1 MVNRRCAFIGIVSAS
16 RTHSRANFKASLASH
31 RVIPLTYRTPMA
43 QPAHA
48 VPTIDLSIFVGE
60 SLQQVPNEERIK
72 VGQRLVETLH
82 RFGFIK
88 ITGHGFPK
96 HDIDEALAWT
106 KRLFDLSLEEKMKA
120 PHPPGP
126 MPHRGYSSIGKEKVY
141 SQTDVGD
148 HKENGNVGQS
158 LRKISDFKES
168 YEIGSEQD
176 PVQQN
181 IWLPEDVLP
190 GFRGYMTTLYDR
202 LLDVSKTILGAIAI
216 GLLLEA
222 EEYTEFIKLI
232 SDQHCQLR
240 LLHYPEVTKEKL
252 QNELLARLPAH
263 NDWGTMTLLFQ
274 DERGGLELKDPRAQ
288 EFLSAEP
295 EEGALV
301 LNIGDMLQRFTNDYF
316 VSALHRVTIPD
327 PDAVSELG
335 IPARY
340 SIPFFVAPDFSY
352 TIATLER
359 FITADSPPKY
369 NPVRFDEYGS
379 LISKY
384 QYQDSE

>member
-1 MVNRRCAFIGIVSAS
+1 
-16 RTHSRANFKASLASH
+16 
-31 RVIPLTYRTPMA
+31 MA
-43 QPAHA
+43 ETTAERA
-48 VPTIDLSIFVGE
+48 VPTIDLSIFTTE
-60 SLQQVPNEERIK
+60 PLQHEERVK

-88 ITGHGFPK
+88 IVGHGFPK
-96 HDIDEALAWT
+96 RDIDEALAWT
-106 KRLFDLSLEEKMKA
+106 KRLFDLPVDEKMKA

-141 SQTDVGD
+141 SQADVAE
-148 HKENGNVGQS
+148 HKEDGDVGQS

-202 LLDVSKTILGAIAI
+202 LLGVSKTILEAIAI
-216 GLLLEA
+216 GLSLDA
-222 EEYTEFIKLI
+222 EEHAESVKLI
-232 SDQHCQLR
+232 SDRHCQLR

-252 QNELLARLPAH
+252 RNELLARLPAH
-263 NDWGTMTLLFQ
+263 NDWGTITLLFQ
-274 DERGGLELKDPRAQ
+274 DDNGGLELKDPHSQA
-288 EFLSAEP
+288 FLSAEP

-301 LNIGDMLQRFTNDYF
+301 LNIGDIFQRFTNDYF
-316 VSALHRVTIPD
+316 VSALHQVAVPD
-327 PDAVSELG
+327 PDAVPESG

-340 SIPFFVAPDFSY
+340 SIPFFVVPDFSH
-352 TIATLER
+352 TISTLNR
-359 FITADSPPKY
+359 FITADNPSKY
-369 NPVRFDEYGS
+369 DPVRFDEYGS
-379 LISKY
+379 QVSKY
-384 QYQDSE
+384 QYREKEL

>member
-1 MVNRRCAFIGIVSAS
+1 
-16 RTHSRANFKASLASH
+16 
-31 RVIPLTYRTPMA
+31 MA
-43 QPAHA
+43 QPFAERT
-48 VPTIDLSIFVGE
+48 VPTIDLSIFTAE
-60 SLQQVPNEERIK
+60 SLQQIPNE
-72 VGQRLVETLH
+72 QRVKIGKCLVETLH

-88 ITGHGFPK
+88 ITGHGVPK
-96 HDIDEALAWT
+96 RDIDEALAWT
-106 KRLFDLSLEEKMKA
+106 KILFDLPLEEKMKA

-141 SQTDVGD
+141 SQSDVGN
-148 HKENGNVGQS
+148 HKESGNVGQS
-158 LRKISDFKES
+158 LRKTSDFKES

-190 GFRGYMTTLYDR
+190 GFRGYMTGLYDR
-202 LLDVSKTILGAIAI
+202 LVGVSKTILEAIAI
-216 GLLLEA
+216 GLSLDA
-222 EEYTEFIKLI
+222 EDHSEFIKLI

-252 QNELLARLPAH
+252 RNELLARLPAH
-263 NDWGTMTLLFQ
+263 NDWGTITLLFQ
-274 DERGGLELKDPRAQ
+274 DDHGGLELKDPHSQ
-288 EFLSAEP
+288 VFLSAEP

-316 VSALHRVTIPD
+316 VSALHRVAVPD
-327 PDAVSELG
+327 PDAVPESG

-340 SIPFFVAPDFSY
+340 SIPFFVAPDFSH
-352 TIATLER
+352 TIATLDR

-369 NPVRFDEYGS
+369 DPVRFDQYGS
-379 LISKY
+379 LVSKY
-384 QYQDSE
+384 QYQDKDL